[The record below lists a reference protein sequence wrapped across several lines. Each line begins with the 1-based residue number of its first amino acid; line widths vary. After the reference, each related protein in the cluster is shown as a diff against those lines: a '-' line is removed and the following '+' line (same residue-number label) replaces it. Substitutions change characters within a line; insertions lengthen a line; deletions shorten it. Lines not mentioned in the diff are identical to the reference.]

1 MIAGALLTSLMVQMI
16 DKNNRVLR
24 SKKIGYH

>member
-1 MIAGALLTSLMVQMI
+1 MIAGALLTFLMVQMI
-16 DKNNRVLR
+16 DKTNRVLG